1 MREIAKQDALLCY
14 YIVANMLHAGYH
26 GDAVNLLRRALMR
39 CRAMFAG
46 TGSTKAPARSFA
58 EAPAVFRDMD
68 EWVQRLTRME
78 SYVTS
83 MA

>member
-1 MREIAKQDALLCY
+1 MQDALLCY
-14 YIVANMLHAGYH
+14 YIVANMLHAGYL
-26 GDAVNLLRRALMR
+26 GDAAKLLRQVQARFRAL
-39 CRAMFAG
+39 FAG
-46 TGSTKAPARSFA
+46 PGPAEVPACSLAGAPTLLR
-58 EAPAVFRDMD
+58 EMD

>member
-1 MREIAKQDALLCY
+1 MQDALLCY

-26 GDAVNLLRRALMR
+26 GDAVNLLRRVLMR
-39 CRAMFAG
+39 CRALFAS
-46 TGSTKAPARSFA
+46 TGSTKAPARSQARSHA